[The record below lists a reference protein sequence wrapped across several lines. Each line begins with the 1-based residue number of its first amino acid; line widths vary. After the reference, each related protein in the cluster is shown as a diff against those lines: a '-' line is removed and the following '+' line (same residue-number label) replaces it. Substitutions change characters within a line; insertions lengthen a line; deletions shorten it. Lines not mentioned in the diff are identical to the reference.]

1 MKILSVGVNKMFI
14 ICEKNRY
21 DDETVRYFDIGY
33 CDTKEEAIEAVNS
46 CVQDTIKLFQPQ
58 VETAEQLEEKYGIS
72 FLYRIIDRFDFDK
85 FKSGDFGD

>member
-1 MKILSVGVNKMFI
+1 MKILSVGVDTVFI

-33 CDTKEEAIEAVNS
+33 CNTKEEAIEAVNK
-46 CVQDTIKLFQPQ
+46 CTQDTIELFQPQ

-72 FLYRIIDRFDFDK
+72 FLCRFIDRFDFYK
-85 FKSGDFGD
+85 FKLGDYGD